1 MTNTNLNISF
11 TTYTAAD
18 MAANNIDD
26 RVYTE
31 EGVFT
36 FRGKGKD
43 PSNYYFYWNE
53 EGQTVAYLHTHMA
66 QLATEYRRNKAL
78 RAAMA

>member
-1 MTNTNLNISF
+1 M
-11 TTYTAAD
+11 
-18 MAANNIDD
+18 
-26 RVYTE
+26 
-31 EGVFT
+31 FT

-43 PSNYYFYWNE
+43 PSNFHYYWNE

-66 QLATEYRRNKAL
+66 RLATEYRRNKAL